1 MSLLALFQKIALS
14 GIRED
19 DDFHEKRK
27 VQNSNYMLLYMLVL
41 NLVNLLVYTL
51 YYWQIEL
58 IADAISSV
66 FFALLGIYM
75 HRKYSREIVRHVM
88 VSGILLSLLN
98 GCYLFG
104 NQTGIHFYIIF
115 LPIIPFLLFNQY
127 RVIFTYTGLT
137 VALFILY
144 EIFFAHQPKIADPN
158 LAFSY
163 YPNLVFA
170 FLMFLLLVFI
180 FRHDSDSYQQLI
192 EAQNKDLSAL
202 SFKLMLQKDEAL
214 ISSNLLKQRTAQLER
229 KNKSI
234 LDSLRLASMLQH
246 ETLPGDEEM
255 MQGLKGG
262 MLLYKPKDV
271 VSGDFYWTRSSF
283 SGKLVVVA
291 DCIGH
296 GVPGGMMT
304 IFASNL
310 ITQIVEEQ
318 GKAYPAEILTELDR
332 RLRRRIKQDP
342 TSELGDG
349 MDIAICLIND
359 GKISF
364 SAASRPLIHLRTD
377 GVCKVY
383 SGNRLQVAGWK
394 RTHPEFDTL
403 EIDYQPGDRFFMF
416 TDGAC
421 DQLNGTTGKR
431 LSTRN
436 LINEIQ
442 ALQNLPFSK
451 QKAELEAMF
460 ISWQGETSQTDDILV
475 FGFEV

>member
-1 MSLLALFQKIALS
+1 
-14 GIRED
+14 
-19 DDFHEKRK
+19 
-27 VQNSNYMLLYMLVL
+27 MLGL
-41 NLVNLLVYTL
+41 NLINLLVYTL

-58 IADAISSV
+58 IWDAVSSLV
-66 FFALLGIYM
+66 FACLGLFL
-75 HRKYSREIVRHVM
+75 HKNYSRSLVRHIM

-98 GCYLFG
+98 SCYLFG

-115 LPIIPFLLFNQY
+115 LPLIPFLLFNQY
-127 RVIFTYTGLT
+127 RVILLYTALT
-137 VALFILY
+137 IGLFILN
-144 EIFFAHQPKIADPN
+144 EVTFVHHPKILDPN

-163 YPNLVFA
+163 YPNLVLA
-170 FLMFLLLVFI
+170 FSMFMMLVFI
-180 FRHDSDSYQQLI
+180 FRHDSDRYQQLI

-202 SFKLMLQKDEAL
+202 SFKLMHQKDEAL
-214 ISSNLLKQRTAQLER
+214 IASNLLKQRTSQLER

-246 ETLPGDEEM
+246 ETLPSDEEM
-255 MQGLKGG
+255 LQGMKGG

-296 GVPGGMMT
+296 GVPGGMMA
-304 IFASNL
+304 IFAANL

-318 GKAYPAEILTELDR
+318 GKVYPAEILGELDR

-349 MDIAICLIND
+349 MDIAICLIGD

-364 SAASRPLIHLRTD
+364 SAASRPLVHLRTD
-377 GVCKVY
+377 GICKVY
-383 SGNRLQVAGWK
+383 TGNRLQVAGWK
-394 RTHPEFDTL
+394 RTQPEFDTI
-403 EIDYQPGDRFFMF
+403 EIEFSPGDRFFMF
-416 TDGAC
+416 TDGAS

-451 QKAELEAMF
+451 QKSELEAMF
-460 ISWQGETSQTDDILV
+460 LSWQGQTNQTDDILIL
-475 FGFEV
+475 GFEV